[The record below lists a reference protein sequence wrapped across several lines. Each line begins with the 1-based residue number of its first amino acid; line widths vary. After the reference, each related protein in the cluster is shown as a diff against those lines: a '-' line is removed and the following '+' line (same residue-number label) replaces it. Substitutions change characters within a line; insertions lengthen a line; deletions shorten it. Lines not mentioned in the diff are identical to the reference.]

1 MREIRQRRA
10 TKRRLYSY
18 WTILVLVIV
27 LGLFAR
33 SAYGVYLKAKE
44 SGERASQAEQ
54 ELFRLTER
62 NRELDQQITRLKTEE
77 GIEAEIRETYRMAK
91 PGENLAIIL
100 GAEEAIPTSTS
111 QGIVDKMKKGVKKV
125 LGR

>member
-18 WTILVLVIV
+18 WTILLLVVL

-33 SAYGVYLKAKE
+33 AAYGVYLKAKD

-54 ELFRLTER
+54 ELLRLTER
-62 NRELDQQITRLKTEE
+62 NQELDKQITRLKTDE

-100 GAEEAIPTSTS
+100 GAEDAIPTSTS
-111 QGIVDKMKKGVKKV
+111 QGIVDKMKTGVKRV
-125 LGR
+125 FRR